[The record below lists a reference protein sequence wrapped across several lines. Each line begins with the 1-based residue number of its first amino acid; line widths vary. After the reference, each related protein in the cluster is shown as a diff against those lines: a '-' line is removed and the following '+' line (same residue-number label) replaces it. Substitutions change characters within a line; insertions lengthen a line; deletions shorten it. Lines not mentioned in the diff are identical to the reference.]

1 MALKSWLWRSKT
13 SSVQVGRREMPFLQI
28 RRMSQEGEPAQVR
41 NQARAHPI
49 PTPERSPRPPREG
62 APGERG
68 PPREGN
74 RDRDQSSPGEGE
86 AGAPSKGRFAGLP
99 PRGPAAR

>member
-1 MALKSWLWRSKT
+1 
-13 SSVQVGRREMPFLQI
+13 MPFLQI
-28 RRMSQEGEPAQVR
+28 RRMSQEGEPAQVW
-41 NQARAHPI
+41 NQARAPPI
-49 PTPERSPRPPREG
+49 PTPERRARPPREG

-74 RDRDQSSPGEGE
+74 RDRDRDQSSPGEGE

-99 PRGPAAR
+99 PRGPGAR